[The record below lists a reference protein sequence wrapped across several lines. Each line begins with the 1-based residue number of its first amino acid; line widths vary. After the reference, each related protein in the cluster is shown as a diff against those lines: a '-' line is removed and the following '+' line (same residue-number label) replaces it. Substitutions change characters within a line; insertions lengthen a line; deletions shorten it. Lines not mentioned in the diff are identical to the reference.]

1 MITKEGDI
9 MKKIFIA
16 LTMLIFLVGCAN
28 NKTSTTKKGTKT
40 TTNDKTTT
48 NQTTSNQ
55 TTSKKDDAN
64 TDFYIFNFDEIS
76 FNQDTDPKEIET
88 VKIDYAGEEYIVN
101 LHSSS
106 EGYYSDF
113 YAVFTCDLD
122 KHEIKLIY
130 RFNRNGQSWDYYDGN
145 VDECEPGWFDD
156 ETYVLK
162 FTQDWDKIVSY
173 ELYQPSKVNE
183 KLFLTK
189 KIDFEYPSSG
199 SVLENYERYS
209 WSAETNKMT
218 SGSKSVIEYNPNGDS
233 TLKITYT
240 WSTETNDWIGENKF
254 IHEYDSENRNTLEVY
269 YKWSTEANDWIG
281 FSKTTTQYNPDG
293 SSVVKDYTW
302 STETNDWVEIIY

>member
-1 MITKEGDI
+1 

-16 LTMLIFLVGCAN
+16 LTMLLFLAGCAN
-28 NKTSTTKKGTKT
+28 NKSSTTKKSTKT
-40 TTNDKTTT
+40 TSNQTTSKHTTSKKT
-48 NQTTSNQ
+48 TTSNQ

-76 FNQDTDPKEIET
+76 FNQDTDPKIIET

-122 KHEIKLIY
+122 KHEIKLIF
-130 RFNRNGQSWDYYDGN
+130 RFNRNGQSWDYYDGS

-183 KLFLTK
+183 KFFLTK

-199 SVLENYERYS
+199 SVLENYESYS

-218 SGSKSVIEYNPNGDS
+218 CGSKRVIEYNSNGDS
-233 TLKITYT
+233 TLDITYN
-240 WSTETNDWIGENKF
+240 WSIEINDWIGENKY
-254 IHEYDSENRNTLEVY
+254 IHEYDSENRNTLEEY

-293 SSVVKDYTW
+293 SSVVKYYTW
-302 STETNDWVEIIY
+302 STETNDWVIY